1 MQPIVPALMANM
13 TSLRRIRALLDG
25 ASATCQGEDK
35 SQGGASKT
43 SARQSPLDAPSIFKG
58 VRTLLEQNTGDD
70 AGSEMVGSMRMIEA
84 SNL

>member
-1 MQPIVPALMANM
+1 MQPIVPGLMANM

-25 ASATCQGEDK
+25 DSGTGQEEDR

-43 SARQSPLDAPSIFKG
+43 GARQKPLDAPSIFKG

-70 AGSEMVGSMRMIEA
+70 AGSEMVGLMRTMEA
-84 SNL
+84 SIL